1 MSAVWLTFA
10 AVLCLLS
17 AAEGNNIVWKKVG
30 EDVTIACRTSQEQ
43 NHMFLKRG
51 LHEETVL
58 FYADKNS
65 TTSKIEPANKI
76 QTRGKF
82 PNITFTIKNLTSTDI
97 GPHWCL
103 FTHYDKNF
111 KGTTDKKYG
120 SILLVIKED
129 DFKVDCSPNTPMY
142 LIAIVVSA
150 TVLITLVFTIILT
163 RFVKLKGLKNQTQ
176 RRPTNDVY
184 EDMRATIRR

>member
-1 MSAVWLTFA
+1 MIIQQQQTQLCC
-10 AVLCLLS
+10 LCLFFFFF
-17 AAEGNNIVWKKVG
+17 AEGNNIVWKNVG

-120 SILLVIKED
+120 SILLVIKGEH
-129 DFKVDCSPNTPMY
+129 C
-142 LIAIVVSA
+142 
-150 TVLITLVFTIILT
+150 
-163 RFVKLKGLKNQTQ
+163 
-176 RRPTNDVY
+176 
-184 EDMRATIRR
+184 